1 MVEKRISE
9 TPETPTSETEKP
21 SYLEPET
28 ETFLPPSTETPTGVA
43 EVAEKLLK
51 RVLSQLLGFTR
62 MSGLGLKPSSLIGV
76 RRLKTR

>member
-21 SYLEPET
+21 PYLEQET

-43 EVAEKLLK
+43 EKVESATMPSWKYPWINRFAYVKFL
-51 RVLSQLLGFTR
+51 RVQQ
-62 MSGLGLKPSSLIGV
+62 P
-76 RRLKTR
+76 